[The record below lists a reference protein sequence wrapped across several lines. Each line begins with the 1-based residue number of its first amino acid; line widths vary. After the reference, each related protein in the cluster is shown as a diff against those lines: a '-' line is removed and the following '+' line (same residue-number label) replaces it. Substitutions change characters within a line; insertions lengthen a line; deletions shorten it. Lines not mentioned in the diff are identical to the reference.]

1 LSIVFAKQQT
11 AFWCFSES
19 ANSNNPYF
27 ATRAGAFKRLFMDGG
42 VEPTDDGL
50 KYNKG
55 LLPKQWKS
63 LKIIDLVQTIRQSP
77 SRNRYLLL
85 IAQLYSQCN

>member
-1 LSIVFAKQQT
+1 MLQAVIYGF
-11 AFWCFSES
+11 
-19 ANSNNPYF
+19 
-27 ATRAGAFKRLFMDGG
+27 G

-63 LKIIDLVQTIRQSP
+63 LKIIGLGPDNKTIT
-77 SRNRYLLL
+77 
-85 IAQLYSQCN
+85 IEK

>member
-1 LSIVFAKQQT
+1 MLQAVIYGF
-11 AFWCFSES
+11 
-19 ANSNNPYF
+19 
-27 ATRAGAFKRLFMDGG
+27 G

-63 LKIIDLVQTIRQSP
+63 LKIIGLGPDNKTITT
-77 SRNRYLLL
+77 RNSIYLFFI
-85 IAQLYSQCN
+85 IASIIFLRM